1 MHSLYWRIFLAFWV
15 ALALILVGTVTVA
28 VNATAHRTDRP
39 WIVRGQLY
47 GQAVRAFES
56 GGPDALGRW
65 LKSLGPD
72 LVARTYI
79 VGPDGREMLDR
90 TLPGSLGSADTKTG
104 AAGVIAP
111 IGGALVLVAPDGN
124 TYHVVIAPVRDSPR
138 LFGELELPGVPLS
151 LLVIALGVSAGV
163 CYFLAR
169 YLAAPVDRLRLAT
182 RRMAAGDLN
191 VRVLPALR
199 GRQDDMGLLAA
210 DLDAMA
216 ERLRQLLEAKQ
227 QLLRDVSHELRSP
240 LARLQLALSLAR
252 RENNAGERYL
262 ARIGSEADRL
272 EQLIA
277 RTLKLVR
284 LERPAGALEQVSVD
298 VGELLRHI
306 AADVAIEAD
315 AQGCLVNVQTDPGLV
330 VSGDPEL
337 LRSAF
342 ENVIRNAVRYSPS
355 GAVVAVAARRA
366 GEAVEIGVR
375 DSGPGVPEKDLELIF
390 EPFYRVD
397 AAREHRGAGGEGL
410 GLAIAARAVAL
421 HGGAIEARNLAEG
434 GLLVSLTLPV
444 DSRRVSGGQQTPQAE
459 PLVHRSDPE
468 LGQHSAQSCL
478 AAGEVGVVPKASTQ
492 HRVHL
497 RSDTAAERR

>member
-1 MHSLYWRIFLAFWV
+1 MHSLYWRIFLAFWA

-39 WIVRGQLY
+39 WVQRGQLY
-47 GQAVRAFES
+47 AQAARAFES
-56 GGPDALGRW
+56 GGPQALKSWLQSLGGEPFTRTFVIDPQGREILGRR
-65 LKSLGPD
+65 LPSSLNG
-72 LVARTYI
+72 A
-79 VGPDGREMLDR
+79 GGS
-90 TLPGSLGSADTKTG
+90 PGSAAG
-104 AAGVIAP
+104 AAGAADASDASPGAIAP
-111 IGGALVLVAPDGN
+111 IGGALVLVGPGGS
-124 TYHVVIAPVRDSPR
+124 TYHVVIGPVRDSPR

-151 LLVIALGVSAGV
+151 ILAIALGVSAAV
-163 CYFLAR
+163 CLFLAR

-182 RRMAAGDLN
+182 RQMAAGDLN

-199 GRQDDMGLLAA
+199 GRQDDLGLLAA

-252 RENNAGERYL
+252 REGSAAERHL
-262 ARIGSEADRL
+262 ARIACEADRL

-284 LERPAGALEQVSVD
+284 LERPVHALEQVSVD
-298 VGELLRHI
+298 IGELLRNI

-315 AQGCLVNVQTDPGLV
+315 ARGCLVNVQVHGSLR

-342 ENVIRNAVRYSPS
+342 ENVIRNAVRYSPA
-355 GAVVAVAARRA
+355 GAVVVIGARRVA
-366 GEAVEIGVR
+366 HAQKSDTVEVAVR
-375 DSGPGVPEKDLELIF
+375 DSGPGVPTEDLALIF

-397 AAREHRGAGGEGL
+397 AAREHHGAGGEGL
-410 GLAIAARAVAL
+410 GLAIAARALAV
-421 HGGAIEARNLAEG
+421 HGGTITARNVAG
-434 GLLVSLTLPV
+434 GGFAVVMNLPV
-444 DSRRVSGGQQTPQAE
+444 IDLAPALLRGTSAE
-459 PLVHRSDPE
+459 V
-468 LGQHSAQSCL
+468 A
-478 AAGEVGVVPKASTQ
+478 
-492 HRVHL
+492 
-497 RSDTAAERR
+497 